1 MRAQVVISLAE
12 MSERMSLTLLFDEK
26 SRKVTTGTGQEVQP
40 LNYPA

>member
-1 MRAQVVISLAE
+1 
-12 MSERMSLTLLFDEK
+12 LLFDEK